1 MSAPSLSSQKLTRL
15 KNIRNIGAVAL
26 VLSLAFS
33 WLTVWIAQR
42 TIEKLEANPV
52 IAKEDILSEIP
63 SLLTI
68 VFALGLIVLI
78 SGITTL
84 FSIVLVMIC
93 LLYTSDAADE

>member
-26 VLSLAFS
+26 VSSLAFS

-84 FSIVLVMIC
+84 FSIVLVLIK
-93 LLYTSDAADE
+93 SKVPKK

>member
-68 VFALGLIVLI
+68 VSALGLIVLI

-84 FSIVLVMIC
+84 FSIVLVMIK
-93 LLYTSDAADE
+93 SKVPKK

>member
-26 VLSLAFS
+26 VLSLTFS

-84 FSIVLVMIC
+84 FSIVLVMIK
-93 LLYTSDAADE
+93 SKVPKK

>member
-15 KNIRNIGAVAL
+15 KNIRNIGAVAH

-84 FSIVLVMIC
+84 FSIVLVMIK
-93 LLYTSDAADE
+93 SKVPKK

>member
-84 FSIVLVMIC
+84 FSIVLVMIK
-93 LLYTSDAADE
+93 SKVPEK

>member
-15 KNIRNIGAVAL
+15 KNIRTIGAVAL

-84 FSIVLVMIC
+84 FSIVLVMIK
-93 LLYTSDAADE
+93 SKVPKK